1 MNGELDIRD
10 VLPNISQPTLVT
22 HRTDERWIKVGGG
35 PRRTPWVSGDP
46 VVAEVVTTDARRP
59 DIYGFA
65 WPQPFI
71 YGALKQM
78 AALPATSQTP
88 VSTWMK
94 AIVQDRYGDP
104 VLRHEAGQPRV
115 GAGTKNVD
123 MVLSLGPID
132 LARHRICVV
141 ADRPIGLTM
150 REHARGA
157 NWGPEVARMSGLEML
172 RASLERRLPDA
183 PVTKLTG
190 LRLSEAGLGLAS
202 ASMPASPWWQSG
214 AGVFLAGTTAFVSD
228 MPLGCAVLT
237 GAAPGWGITT
247 SELSVNFL
255 RSPTIRC
262 QTIIGR
268 AHLIHA
274 TRSLGLSEA
283 TIEDGRGRLLGHA
296 TSRCVLFRLD
306 PEVMTSTG
314 NGDAHQGSGPDPYLR
329 AVEGDVRG
337 QEFWDSTS
345 GPEVM
350 QQTVAGDFTPP
361 CWLLIGLRAVNT
373 SEGKMTMAMSAS
385 RWLCNAFGVIYG
397 GAIAFLADATIILA
411 AGSTVEAGTAY
422 NTIDLKV
429 NFLRPVLPDGELTA
443 QASVI
448 HRGRT
453 IAVVNCEIR
462 DLQGKLV
469 ATATGSVLILPGRH
483 WEKPVQV
490 ADEITPEASRVLTTV
505 LFIDIVDSTH
515 KAAALGDRRWR
526 DALADYQSVVRQ
538 EVQRYYGSE
547 VDSVGDGFLV
557 AFDSAA
563 RAVRCAAAARN
574 AVRSVGLEIRVGVH
588 TGECERSGGKLVG
601 IAVHTGSRIEALAA
615 PGEILV
621 SSLVKEL
628 VAGSG
633 IAFEDRGEH
642 ELKGVPGAWR
652 LFAATP

>member
-1 MNGELDIRD
+1 
-10 VLPNISQPTLVT
+10 
-22 HRTDERWIKVGGG
+22 
-35 PRRTPWVSGDP
+35 
-46 VVAEVVTTDARRP
+46 
-59 DIYGFA
+59 
-65 WPQPFI
+65 
-71 YGALKQM
+71 
-78 AALPATSQTP
+78 
-88 VSTWMK
+88 
-94 AIVQDRYGDP
+94 
-104 VLRHEAGQPRV
+104 
-115 GAGTKNVD
+115 
-123 MVLSLGPID
+123 
-132 LARHRICVV
+132 
-141 ADRPIGLTM
+141 M
-150 REHARGA
+150 REPARGT
-157 NWGPEVARMSGLEML
+157 NWGPEVAQMSGLEML

-183 PVTKLTG
+183 PITKLTG

-237 GAAPGWGITT
+237 SAPAGWGITT

-255 RSPTIRC
+255 RTPTIRC

-283 TIEDGRGRLLGHA
+283 TIEDGRGRMLGHA

-306 PEVMTSTG
+306 PEVMASTRNDELQPG
-314 NGDAHQGSGPDPYLR
+314 RGPDPYLL

-337 QEFWDSTS
+337 QEFWDTTS
-345 GPEVM
+345 GVEVM
-350 QQTVAGDFTPP
+350 KHVAAGEFVPP
-361 CWLLIGLRAVNT
+361 CWLLMGLRAVNT
-373 SEGKMTMAMSAS
+373 GEGKMTLAMSTS
-385 RWLCNAFGVIYG
+385 RWLCNSFGVIYG

-411 AGSTVEAGTAY
+411 AGSTVHAGTAF
-422 NTIDLKV
+422 NTMDLKV

-443 QASVI
+443 HASVI

-462 DLQGKLV
+462 DDHGKLAAS
-469 ATATGSVLILPGRH
+469 ATSSVLILPGRH
-483 WEKPVQV
+483 WERPVQV
-490 ADEITPEASRVLTTV
+490 ADEVTPDASRVLTTV
-505 LFIDIVDSTH
+505 LFIDIVDSTQR
-515 KAAALGDRRWR
+515 AAALGDRRWR
-526 DALADYQSVVRQ
+526 EALADYQSAVRQ
-538 EVQRYYGSE
+538 EIQRFHGSE
-547 VDSVGDGFLV
+547 VDSTGDGFLV

-563 RAVRCAAAARN
+563 RAVRCAAAARE
-574 AVRSVGLEIRVGVH
+574 AIRGVGLEIRAGVH

-633 IAFEDRGEH
+633 IAFEDRGEQ

-652 LFAATP
+652 LFAATL